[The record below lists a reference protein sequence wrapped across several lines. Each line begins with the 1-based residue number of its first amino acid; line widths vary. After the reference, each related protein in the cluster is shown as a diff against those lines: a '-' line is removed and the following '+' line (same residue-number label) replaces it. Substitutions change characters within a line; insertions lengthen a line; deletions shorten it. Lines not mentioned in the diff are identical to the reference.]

1 MMQICVGGRQEMLPL
16 TLDSLAVVLLSPA
29 TSTRVQRSYRDTA
42 GLLCASKLCRQPRS
56 RRPQY
61 RQTNLHSNPFP
72 SRQPEN
78 RIKYP
83 VILCCLRGKHTDLI
97 ITSRLADGAMHL
109 QLRGELFPKTITIT
123 AAATS
128 ERKGLWEGSRE
139 RERYG
144 N

>member
-1 MMQICVGGRQEMLPL
+1 MSPH
-16 TLDSLAVVLLSPA
+16 TLDSLAVVLSLA
-29 TSTRVQRSYRDTA
+29 TSTRVQRSYQDTVRQ
-42 GLLCASKLCRQPRS
+42 LCASKLRRQSRS
-56 RRPQY
+56 SQLQY
-61 RQTNLHSNPFP
+61 KQTNLHSKPSP

-97 ITSRLADGAMHL
+97 IASRLADGTMHL

-123 AAATS
+123 AAATT
-128 ERKGLWEGSRE
+128 ERKGLWEGGTKSQ
-139 RERYG
+139 RYG

>member
-1 MMQICVGGRQEMLPL
+1 MQVCVGGRREMLPL
-16 TLDSLAVVLLSPA
+16 ALDSLPVVLLSPA

-42 GLLCASKLCRQPRS
+42 GLLCASKLRRQPCS
-56 RRPQY
+56 RRLQY
-61 RQTNLHSNPFP
+61 KQTNLHSNPSL

-123 AAATS
+123 AAETS
-128 ERKGLWEGSRE
+128 ERDGLREGSRKSQ
-139 RERYG
+139 RYG